1 MRATRQVPETRARV
15 GPAALGPTSGIFP
28 DPRREMTDAFQTKKP
43 GLAKWLLLVYG
54 TRLAGGRDGPEPKT
68 SHSYTNRTHCFSL
81 GSCPGFR
88 SRLSFQKDSSDSAAI
103 LGNSFSLKNICVS

>member
-28 DPRREMTDAFQTKKP
+28 DPRREMTGAFQTQKP

-54 TRLAGGRDGPEPKT
+54 TRLAGGRDGT
-68 SHSYTNRTHCFSL
+68 
-81 GSCPGFR
+81 
-88 SRLSFQKDSSDSAAI
+88 
-103 LGNSFSLKNICVS
+103 